1 MPPEGVAIRDRFP
14 AAALEGMMTRLL
26 SVAGSMGVSLNQPER
41 IPNSR
46 KALALVAFARQHNRL
61 ESWREVAMRAHWQ
74 EGRDIGNSETLADM
88 LTEVGLDAAAGLE
101 FCESTEA
108 SRTLEMDRGEAA
120 RWGVSQVPTWL
131 VLFGLTNFQ

>member
-1 MPPEGVAIRDRFP
+1 ME
-14 AAALEGMMTRLL
+14 
-26 SVAGSMGVSLNQPER
+26 
-41 IPNSR
+41 
-46 KALALVAFARQHNRL
+46 FARQHNRL
-61 ESWREVAMRAHWQ
+61 ESWREAAMRAHWQ
-74 EGRDIGNSETLADM
+74 EGRDIGNSETLAAM

-131 VLFGLTNFQ
+131 VLPDGWSPEISWPSDGPQPARVVGCQTPEILGHAIERAGGRPRA